1 MIPSA
6 LRVSPV
12 ATVLSCVLLLSACAA
27 SSRQRPV
34 SMGDVSTGVDSLA
47 ATRKQLEGTWTMT
60 RFEVSDA
67 TGKLTPVRAKAQLTY
82 DAFGNLSIRGVLE
95 EPLPGQKTVTDQPA
109 LAYTG
114 KAIIDTVRKEMVLTG
129 TSATVEPDPT
139 ILAKIGLESRRRYE
153 FGGDG
158 TLTISIM
165 NASGGITSR
174 ATFRK

>member
-1 MIPSA
+1 MSSSA
-6 LRVSPV
+6 LRASSV
-12 ATVLSCVLLLSACAA
+12 ATVLSCVLLLTACAA

-34 SMGDVSTGVDSLA
+34 SMGDVNTGAESLA
-47 ATRKQLEGTWTMT
+47 ATRKQLEGTWTLT
-60 RFEVSDA
+60 RFEVAESP
-67 TGKLTPVRAKAQLTY
+67 GKMTPVRAKAQLTY

-95 EPLPGQKTVTDQPA
+95 EPLPGQKTVTDAPA

-114 KAIIDTVRKEMVLTG
+114 KAVIDTVRKEMVLTG

-139 ILAKIGLESRRRYE
+139 LLAKIGLESRRRYE
-153 FGGDG
+153 FGADG
-158 TLTISIM
+158 TLTISIL

>member
-1 MIPSA
+1 MSSSF
-6 LRVSPV
+6 LRPASV
-12 ATVLSCVLLLSACAA
+12 AAVVLSLLLVAACAA

-34 SMGDVSTGVDSLA
+34 SMGDVNTGAESLA
-47 ATRKQLEGTWTMT
+47 ATRKQLEGTWTLS
-60 RFEVSDA
+60 RFEVADPA
-67 TGKLTPVRAKAQLTY
+67 GKLTPVRAKAQLTY

-95 EPLPGQKTVTDQPA
+95 EPLPGQQTVTDQPA

-114 KAIIDTVRKEMVLTG
+114 KAVIDTVRKEMVLTG

-165 NASGGITSR
+165 NANGGISSR

>member
-1 MIPSA
+1 MIPSVFRAPCVVLVVVNA
-6 LRVSPV
+6 L
-12 ATVLSCVLLLSACAA
+12 ALGACAA

-34 SMGDVSTGVDSLA
+34 SMGDVNTGAESLA
-47 ATRKQLEGTWTMT
+47 ATRKQFEGTWTLT
-60 RFEVSDA
+60 KFEVADQA
-67 TGKLTPVRAKAQLTY
+67 KQFVPVRAKAQLTY

-95 EPLPGQKTVTDQPA
+95 EPLPGQQTVTDAPA

-114 KAIIDTVRKEMVLTG
+114 KAVIDTVRKEMVLTG

-139 ILAKIGLESRRRYE
+139 LLDKIGLESRRKYE

-165 NASGGITSR
+165 NAGGGVISR